1 MQEIRAKRVDDAGS
15 LAETAYR
22 RIEEMIVLRELPP
35 GAMISENKLAEE
47 IGCGRTPIR
56 EALLR
61 LKHEGFIEVFPSRG
75 AMVAPSD
82 ILKQLEL
89 LEVRRPLEDLV
100 VRLAAKRAAPDE
112 RAEMRKLG
120 AEIRHAAAARDRKRY
135 LRANRAVHEIKA
147 RAARNAT
154 LEKTI
159 GTINGLA
166 RRFWYAFIEDTGQF
180 ERAAELHDNILQKV
194 AIGSPDEA
202 AVASAE
208 FLDFLESLSR
218 DAIERRS

>member
-1 MQEIRAKRVDDAGS
+1 MQEVRAKRVDDIGS
-15 LAETAYR
+15 LADTAYR

-47 IGCGRTPIR
+47 LGCGRTPIR

-61 LKHEGFIEVFPSRG
+61 LKHEGFIDVFPSRG
-75 AMVAPSD
+75 AMVARSD
-82 ILKQLEL
+82 ILKQMEL

-100 VRLAAKRAAPDE
+100 VRLAAKRATPEE
-112 RAEMRKLG
+112 RNEMRKLG
-120 AEIRHAAAARDRKRY
+120 IEIRRAATARDRRRY

-159 GTINGLA
+159 GTINSLA
-166 RRFWYAFIEDTGQF
+166 RRFWYAYIEDTGQF
-180 ERAAELHDNILQKV
+180 EKAAELHDNILRLV
-194 AIGSPDEA
+194 ADGSPREA
-202 AVASAE
+202 AAASAE

-218 DAIERRS
+218 DAIELRS

>member
-1 MQEIRAKRVDDAGS
+1 MQETQPKRSDDAGS
-15 LAETAYR
+15 LAESAYR

-35 GAMISENKLAEE
+35 GAMISESRLGEE
-47 IGCGRTPIR
+47 LGCGRTPIR

-61 LKHEGFIEVFPSRG
+61 LKHEGFIEVYPSRG

-100 VRLAAKRAAPDE
+100 VRLAAKRATQEE
-112 RAEMRKLG
+112 RAEMRGLG
-120 AEIRHAAAARDRKRY
+120 AEIKRAAAAGDRKHY

-147 RAARNAT
+147 RAARNSM

-166 RRFWYAFIEDTGQF
+166 RRFWYAYIEDTGQF
-180 ERAAELHDNILQKV
+180 KKAAEMHDKILRKV
-194 AIGSPDEA
+194 ADGSPDQA
-202 AVASAE
+202 AAASGE

-218 DAIERRS
+218 DAIDRRR

>member
-1 MQEIRAKRVDDAGS
+1 MREIQAKRGQDVGS

-35 GAMISENKLAEE
+35 GSMISESRLADEL
-47 IGCGRTPIR
+47 GCGRTPIR

-82 ILKQLEL
+82 ILKQMEL
-89 LEVRRPLEDLV
+89 LEVRRPVEELV
-100 VRLAAKRAAPDE
+100 VRLAAKRATPDE
-112 RAEMRKLG
+112 RTEMRRLG
-120 AEIRHAAAARDRKRY
+120 VEIKRTAAAGDRKRY

-147 RAARNAT
+147 RAARNAM

-166 RRFWYAFIEDTGQF
+166 RRFWNAYIEDTGQF
-180 ERAAELHDNILQKV
+180 KKAAELHDSILQKV
-194 AIGSPDEA
+194 AVGSPDEA
-202 AVASAE
+202 AAASAE

>member
-1 MQEIRAKRVDDAGS
+1 MREIQAKRVDDVGS
-15 LAETAYR
+15 LAEAAYR

-35 GAMISENKLAEE
+35 GSMISESRLADDL
-47 IGCGRTPIR
+47 GCGRTPIR

-82 ILKQLEL
+82 ILKQMEL

-100 VRLAAKRAAPDE
+100 VRLAAKRATPEE
-112 RAEMRKLG
+112 RAEMLKLG
-120 AEIRHAAAARDRKRY
+120 AEIKRAAAARDRKHY

-147 RAARNAT
+147 RATRNAT

-166 RRFWYAFIEDTGQF
+166 RRFWYAYIEDTGQF
-180 ERAAELHDNILQKV
+180 EKAAELHDKILRNV
-194 AIGSPDEA
+194 AAGSPDA
-202 AVASAE
+202 AAAASGE
-208 FLDFLESLSR
+208 FLDFLETLSR
-218 DAIERRS
+218 DAIERRT

>member
-1 MQEIRAKRVDDAGS
+1 MRETQARRIEDVGS
-15 LAETAYR
+15 LAEGAYR

-35 GAMISENKLAEE
+35 GSMISESRLADDL
-47 IGCGRTPIR
+47 GCGRTPIR

-100 VRLAAKRAAPDE
+100 VRLAAKRATPEE
-112 RAEMRKLG
+112 RAEMRRLG
-120 AEIRHAAAARDRKRY
+120 IEIKRAAAAKDRKQY

-147 RAARNAT
+147 RTTRNAT
-154 LEKTI
+154 LEKTM
-159 GTINGLA
+159 GTVNGLA
-166 RRFWYAFIEDTGQF
+166 RRFWYAYIEDTGQF
-180 ERAAELHDNILQKV
+180 EKAAELHDKILQKV
-194 AIGSPDEA
+194 ATGLPNEA
-202 AVASAE
+202 AAASAE

>member
-1 MQEIRAKRVDDAGS
+1 MRATQAKRVEDVSS
-15 LAETAYR
+15 LAESAYR
-22 RIEEMIVLRELPP
+22 LIEEMIVLRELPP
-35 GAMISENKLAEE
+35 GSMISESRLAEE
-47 IGCGRTPIR
+47 VGCGRTPVR

-82 ILKQLEL
+82 ILKQMEL

-100 VRLAAKRAAPDE
+100 VRLAAKRATLDE
-112 RAEMRKLG
+112 RAEMRRLG
-120 AEIRHAAAARDRKRY
+120 VEIKRAAAVGDRKRY

-166 RRFWYAFIEDTGQF
+166 RRFWYAYIEDTGQF
-180 ERAAELHDNILQKV
+180 EKAAELHDSILEKV
-194 AIGSPDEA
+194 AAGLPDQ
-202 AVASAE
+202 ASAASSE

-218 DAIERRS
+218 DALERRS